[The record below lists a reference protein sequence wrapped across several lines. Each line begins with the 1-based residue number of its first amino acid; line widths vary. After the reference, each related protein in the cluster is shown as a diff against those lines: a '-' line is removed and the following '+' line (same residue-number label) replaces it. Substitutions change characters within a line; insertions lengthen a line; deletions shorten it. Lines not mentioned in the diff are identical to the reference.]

1 MIEDFLADVH
11 AAVER
16 IGAPVN
22 LVGDCQGGWLA
33 AIYAALHPD
42 RVHTLTVA
50 GAPIDFHA
58 GLGAPI
64 PAYVDGFTAGGR
76 DMGFYRALVAAGGG
90 VLPGESQLL
99 GFIALKP
106 EAEIRKQLA
115 LLSRLDDPE
124 HLERHRAFED
134 WFKWTQ
140 PLSGA
145 FYLWIVEHLFRD
157 NALVRGS
164 LDVGGRAVALGEI
177 SCPLYLLAGAEDHI
191 TPPAQ
196 LFALADHVSTPP
208 RGHHPGHGGR
218 GPPRAV
224 HGLGRAALRV
234 AGADDGRGAPVA
246 LRRQTVPAPSRPSS
260 TPAGSAG
267 TSTPSRRA
275 RHSIQR
281 SIGAARRAIHG
292 HSCRPAGSA
301 TPVASPPMQCRR
313 PMSAASAIQP

>member
-1 MIEDFLADVH
+1 MQTIRAAGLERVFALEWKPATAATRGAGIEDFLADVH

-33 AIYAALHPD
+33 AIYAALDPD

-76 DMGFYRALVAAGGG
+76 DMGFYRGLVAAGGG

-115 LLSRLDDPE
+115 LLSRLGDPE
-124 HLERHRAFED
+124 HVERHRAFED

-157 NALVRGS
+157 NALVRGA
-164 LDVGGRAVALGEI
+164 LDVGGRAVGLGEI
-177 SCPLYLLAGAEDHI
+177 CCPLYLLAGAEDHI

-208 RGHHPGHGGR
+208 EDITRATAPAGHL
-218 GPPRAV
+218 
-224 HGLGRAALRV
+224 GLFMGSGALRTEWPELM
-234 AGADDGRGAPVA
+234 ADV
-246 LRRQTVPAPSRPSS
+246 
-260 TPAGSAG
+260 
-267 TSTPSRRA
+267 
-275 RHSIQR
+275 
-281 SIGAARRAIHG
+281 ARR
-292 HSCRPAGSA
+292 SR
-301 TPVASPPMQCRR
+301 
-313 PMSAASAIQP
+313 

>member
-1 MIEDFLADVH
+1 MQTIRAAGLERVFALEWKPATAATRGAGIEDFLADVH

-33 AIYAALHPD
+33 AIYAALDPD

-76 DMGFYRALVAAGGG
+76 DMGFYRGLVAAGGG

-99 GFIALKP
+99 GLIALKP
-106 EAEIRKQLA
+106 GPR
-115 LLSRLDDPE
+115 SGSSS
-124 HLERHRAFED
+124 RAFED

-157 NALVRGS
+157 NALVRGA
-164 LDVGGRAVALGEI
+164 LDVGGRAVGLGEI
-177 SCPLYLLAGAEDHI
+177 CCPPYLLAGAEDHI

-196 LFALADHVSTPP
+196 FFALADHVSTPP
-208 RGHHPGHGGR
+208 EDITRATAPAGHL
-218 GPPRAV
+218 
-224 HGLGRAALRV
+224 GLFMGSGALRTEWPELM
-234 AGADDGRGAPVA
+234 ADV
-246 LRRQTVPAPSRPSS
+246 
-260 TPAGSAG
+260 
-267 TSTPSRRA
+267 
-275 RHSIQR
+275 
-281 SIGAARRAIHG
+281 ARR
-292 HSCRPAGSA
+292 SR
-301 TPVASPPMQCRR
+301 
-313 PMSAASAIQP
+313 